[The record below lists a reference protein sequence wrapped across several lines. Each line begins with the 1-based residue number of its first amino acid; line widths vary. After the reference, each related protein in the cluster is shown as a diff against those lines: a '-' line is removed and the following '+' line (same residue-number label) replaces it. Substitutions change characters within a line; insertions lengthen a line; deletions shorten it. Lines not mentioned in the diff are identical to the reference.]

1 MGRTTEPATQGA
13 AARLL
18 RIVAALLLAG
28 QQAAEACDMITFATR
43 MQQVGSQRPLCRSG
57 NGCAG
62 SF

>member
-1 MGRTTEPATQGA
+1 MGRTTEPAT
-13 AARLL
+13 ARL